1 MGLNCPD
8 CGNQV
13 SDSAPACPNCGSPF
27 SRPQAQAAPPAPLAS
42 PGGAGLPVEHNEL
55 RYLPCVAP
63 AMRRILLPLL
73 EGAALLP
80 VTAGAAYVGV
90 AIAGGSSPPIHL
102 ALVVTGS
109 IGLIA
114 GWYAV
119 FRRAELSRRG
129 AHLLAIGVLSGLLA
143 VAGLFAL
150 TVVPILVGT
159 KTSSDAASLVALL
172 FVVYGAPV
180 LVAIAEW
187 PRIRRGLRE
196 ISLAD
201 ALAPRM
207 RGMRYRGS

>member
-1 MGLNCPD
+1 M
-8 CGNQV
+8 
-13 SDSAPACPNCGSPF
+13 APAI
-27 SRPQAQAAPPAPLAS
+27 
-42 PGGAGLPVEHNEL
+42 
-55 RYLPCVAP
+55 
-63 AMRRILLPLL
+63 RRILFPLL

-80 VTAGAAYVGV
+80 VTAGAAYIGA

-102 ALVVTGS
+102 ALLVTGS
-109 IGLIA
+109 IGLVT

-129 AHLLAIGVLSGLLA
+129 ARLLAIGVLSGLLA
-143 VAGLFAL
+143 VAGLLAL

-159 KTSSDAASLVALL
+159 KTSSDATKLVALL

-187 PRIRRGLRE
+187 PRIRRGLHE

-201 ALAPRM
+201 ALAPQM
-207 RGMRYRGS
+207 RGMRHRGS